1 MEILAIIIIVFLGS
15 LAGII
20 TGLLPGIH
28 INLVAMLIL
37 TNFMILSQF
46 FSIEN
51 LVIFIIVMGIVH
63 SFVDF
68 IPSVLFGVPSSDTAL
83 ATLPGQRMVLE
94 GNGYKAIYLSSI
106 GSFFGMIFAIIISP
120 IFYFSLENIYNLI
133 KDFIPYLLIFT
144 LIILIF
150 FENGLSQKFWA
161 IIIIL
166 FSSGFGMLVLNS
178 NIIKNP
184 LLIIFSGLFGIS
196 SIFISL
202 NENVAKLP
210 KQNFKFKFQLN
221 KIFFKGIFIGGVS
234 SSICSISPGIGNAQ
248 AGTIASVF
256 LKNATAEVFIVIL
269 SSINTINFILS
280 FLTLYLIDRA
290 RNGAVLVISQIKF
303 NISFND
309 ILIYFIMIIISCII
323 GFFLTLILGKF
334 LIRFI
339 QRINFQVLNYLI
351 LILIFF
357 TVWYMTGLY
366 EIFVMIVASFLG
378 ILCVNL
384 NVKRIHLMSVLLV
397 PVIFNLI

>member
-221 KIFFKGIFIGGVS
+221 KTFFKGIFIGGVS

-397 PVIFNLI
+397 PIIFNLI